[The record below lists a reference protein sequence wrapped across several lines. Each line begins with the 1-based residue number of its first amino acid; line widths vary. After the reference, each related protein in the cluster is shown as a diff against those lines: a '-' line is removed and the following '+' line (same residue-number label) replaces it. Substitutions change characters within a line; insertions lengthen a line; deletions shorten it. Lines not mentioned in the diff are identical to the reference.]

1 MITREETTPKQLKQ
15 TERPEQ
21 LKEPGQTE
29 RPEQAKQTGQSERPE
44 QLKQPE
50 QTEQPKQLEQ
60 QEQIKQP
67 KQLKQKKQ
75 TEQTEQSIQ
84 SEKLKQPEQEKQ
96 PEQLEQTKKSE
107 QSEKLK
113 QKRQLK
119 QQRQLRQQKHNR
131 EHIRITFHM
140 AWPSIVESFFVAF
153 AGLVD
158 SLMVSSLGAYAVA
171 AVGLTTQPKFLG
183 LSLFFASNV
192 AISALVARR
201 RGEENPE
208 EANRIL
214 CTALLF
220 ILIMGTVL
228 SVLLVAFASPI
239 IRLCGSTAETHNS
252 AVAYFRIIMGGMIF
266 NCIQMGINSAQ
277 RGAGNTKI
285 TMRTNVTSNTVNIIF
300 NYLLI
305 NGHFGFPAL
314 GIHGAALATV
324 LGTAVACIMSI
335 VSILK
340 SDRFISLPYILQNK
354 VWPAAR
360 TLHNLIHVGYSV
372 FFEQVLMRIGFM
384 MTAIMAAKQGTDA
397 MAAHQVGMNI
407 MGLSFSFG
415 DGLQAAAVALIGRS
429 LGAGDGKMAKEFGSI
444 CRMFGGV
451 ISVCLAV
458 LYFFGARPLMSLFFE
473 DGHIVELGV
482 GIMRVIIFVV
492 AFQISQV
499 VYMGC
504 LRGAGDT
511 LYTAVASTVSVTFIR
526 TAGSYLGGYAFGGG
540 IVGIWFGV
548 LADQISRFLFASAR
562 FKKGKW
568 TQIKI

>member
-1 MITREETTPKQLKQ
+1 MTMQAQEPNKTPKHS
-15 TERPEQ
+15 
-21 LKEPGQTE
+21 KE
-29 RPEQAKQTGQSERPE
+29 
-44 QLKQPE
+44 
-50 QTEQPKQLEQ
+50 
-60 QEQIKQP
+60 
-67 KQLKQKKQ
+67 
-75 TEQTEQSIQ
+75 
-84 SEKLKQPEQEKQ
+84 
-96 PEQLEQTKKSE
+96 
-107 QSEKLK
+107 
-113 QKRQLK
+113 
-119 QQRQLRQQKHNR
+119 N
-131 EHIRITFHM
+131 IRITFNM

-158 SLMVSSLGAYAVA
+158 SLMVSSLGSYAVA
-171 AVGLTTQPKFLG
+171 AVGLTTQPKFIG
-183 LSLFFASNV
+183 LSLFFALNV

-201 RGEENPE
+201 RGEEKPE

-214 CTALLF
+214 STAIVFIIVAAIALSILF
-220 ILIMGTVL
+220 VTLAG
-228 SVLLVAFASPI
+228 PI
-239 IRLCGSTAETHNS
+239 IRLCGSTPETHDS
-252 AVAYFRIIMGGMIF
+252 AVAYFKIIMGGMIF

-300 NYLLI
+300 NYILI
-305 NGHFGFPAL
+305 GGHFGFPAL

-324 LGTAVACIMSI
+324 LGTVVACIMSI
-335 VSILK
+335 ISLLK
-340 SDRFISLPYILQNK
+340 PDGFISLPYIIQNRIF
-354 VWPAAR
+354 PAGR
-360 TLHNLIHVGYSV
+360 SFLNLVKVGYSV
-372 FFEQVLMRIGFM
+372 FFEQLLMRIGFM

-429 LGAGDGKMAKEFGSI
+429 LGAGDENLAKEYGSI
-444 CRMFGGV
+444 CRMFGGI

-458 LYFFGARPLMSLFFE
+458 LYFVGAGPLMMLFFE
-473 DGHIVELGV
+473 EEHIVAIGV
-482 GIMRVIIFVV
+482 SIMRVIIFVV

-511 LYTAVASTVSVTFIR
+511 LYTAAASTISVTFIR
-526 TAGSYLGGYAFGGG
+526 TVGSYLGGYVFGLG
-540 IVGIWFGV
+540 IVGIWLGV
-548 LADQISRFLFASAR
+548 LADQISRFVFASTR